1 MHNYNNPFPD
11 DSKKT
16 LLWRV
21 YLKTIVRNI
30 LNTKISINRS
40 IKKCIDSTIPFPSDP
55 EKYCYRE
62 GM

>member
-30 LNTKISINRS
+30 LNTKISTNV
-40 IKKCIDSTIPFPSDP
+40 
-55 EKYCYRE
+55 
-62 GM
+62 